1 MERFR
6 NDTQNWSGA
15 IWGMMFTNAENY
27 NHGTGRL
34 SRQLAVLFTDF
45 VGVESGDHALDVGCG
60 TGSLALSI
68 AANPRVARIVGID
81 PSAGFIDYARSQ
93 SADGRL
99 EFQVGD
105 AQNLSF
111 PDASFDKTLSLL
123 VIGFFSDAAR
133 AVREMRRVT
142 KPGGIV
148 AACWWDTGRDNEFH
162 QRIWDAIISL
172 DPTVK
177 RPTMAYASSEALLSL
192 WSSAGLTNVIVDPL
206 AFPYESESF
215 EQFWRYQYL
224 EGQGGAAA
232 YIVKLPEDRREA
244 LKQRFRQD
252 VMGDRSEGPFT
263 IKAKAWAV
271 RGVVP

>member
-1 MERFR
+1 
-6 NDTQNWSGA
+6 
-15 IWGMMFTNAENY
+15 MMFTNAENY

-45 VGVESGDHALDVGCG
+45 VGVESGDQVLDVGCG
-60 TGSLALSI
+60 TGSLAFRI
-68 AANPRVARIVGID
+68 AENRQASKIVGID
-81 PSAGFIDYARSQ
+81 PSVGFIEYARSQ
-93 SADGRL
+93 SLDDRL

-123 VIGFFSDAAR
+123 VIGFFSDAAQ
-133 AVREMRRVT
+133 AVQEMRRVT

-148 AACWWDTGRDNEFH
+148 AACWWDSGRDNEFH
-162 QRIWDAIISL
+162 QRVWDAITSL

-192 WSSAGLTNVIVDPL
+192 WSSAGLTNVVVDAL

-215 EQFWRYQYL
+215 EHFWRYQYL

-232 YIVKLPEDRREA
+232 YIVKLSEDRREA
-244 LKQRFRQD
+244 LKQPFRHD
-252 VMGDRSEGPFT
+252 VLGGRSEGPFT
-263 IKAKAWAV
+263 IKAKAWVV